1 MEELDAFAPAVPAGQ
16 TSFMTT
22 RELADALDVDI
33 STVNKTVNR
42 LLGSTSQK
50 FGEVKTITK
59 GGRPTKIFDAEQA
72 TAIKNEIASHHNTR
86 SDRAKELQTQIDDA
100 ETIKRAMDILA
111 KYSQRWKAERDA
123 LKAENERILPKALS
137 FDRLTSFTDRKGDAD
152 KAVSLTEAA
161 RILGIL
167 RGDFIALI
175 VKKRIVERRTLP
187 SRGYYYKPARK
198 YSALFIRKPHTQD
211 SKNSSQLLVTE
222 AGIEF
227 FEELVRG
234 KRDGK

>member
-22 RELADALDVDI
+22 RELADALDV
-33 STVNKTVNR
+33 STDAVLRTANKLFEPTAVHRRVIN
-42 LLGSTSQK
+42 GGTSM
-50 FGEVKTITK
+50 
-59 GGRPTKIFDAEQA
+59 IFDAEQA
-72 TAIKNEIASHHNTR
+72 TAIKNEIAQHHNTR
-86 SDRAKELQTQIDDA
+86 SDRARELQTQIDDA
-100 ETIKRAMDILA
+100 ETIKKAMDILA

-137 FDRLTSFTDRKGDAD
+137 FDRLIEFTDRKGDAE

-198 YSALFIRKPHTQD
+198 YSALFIRRPHT
-211 SKNSSQLLVTE
+211 SECKNSSQLLVTE